1 MNENMEN
8 EVMMDDPSA
17 PILPDGWT
25 EDMDIFADT
34 AEPDDFFG
42 SDSADASDTT
52 PAEDAESAPTTEPT
66 AETAE
71 GEETAEEAPTTETE
85 PETIAAPKLRFKAK
99 VDHQD
104 LDVEVD
110 EADLPTLYQK
120 AQATDRAQQRL
131 GEIRPTY
138 DAAEKLARQMGYQ
151 SAQEM
156 LDAAAENYRNAEVSR
171 LVEDGVNEEL
181 ARDYV
186 NRHMENAGAANGL
199 TTTAEAD
206 THPAEASQTRDYN
219 QEAGELLRLRPE
231 LRGKSLPDEVMKE
244 VTLNGKPLVN
254 AYLEYEARQK
264 TAEIEQLRKENNIY
278 KQNAEA
284 AARSPVTGTAG
295 GGATDTKPS
304 DPFMTGFDSGW

>member
-1 MNENMEN
+1 MEN
-8 EVMMDDPSA
+8 EVMMSGSDD

-25 EDMDIFADT
+25 EGMDIFADSDGE
-34 AEPDDFFG
+34 ANDFF
-42 SDSADASDTT
+42 ADEADPFDTT
-52 PAEDAESAPTTEPT
+52 PAEEAEQAHTTEPE
-66 AETAE
+66 AETVE
-71 GEETAEEAPTTETE
+71 GETTSEEAPTTETE

-104 LDVEVD
+104 IDVEVD
-110 EADLPTLYQK
+110 EAELPTLYQK